1 MAEFN
6 KFSMYS
12 LGYETI
18 RKIEKDEIDK
28 HIDFLTEENS
38 YEEAK
43 SYLIEHFGEFE
54 NDKWIEFPEIN
65 KTCYLL
71 ITNDRVEFCAQK
83 NHKDY
88 YGKGW
93 LNSKKE

>member
-6 KFSMYS
+6 KFNMYS
-12 LGYETI
+12 LGYDSI
-18 RKIEKDEIDK
+18 KKSEKDEIDK
-28 HIDFLTEENS
+28 HIDFLNNENG
-38 YEEAK
+38 YNEVKA
-43 SYLIEHFGEFE
+43 YLVEHFGNFE
-54 NDKWIEFPEIN
+54 NDKWFEFPEIN

-71 ITNDRVEFCAQK
+71 ITKDRLEFCAQK

-93 LNSKKE
+93 LKIKEE